1 MQVEW
6 KGGGGE
12 SKHNRHDEV
21 GDFPGCFSNLLFS
34 LLAPYPGYA
43 IQMPEVSF
51 FFFRP
56 HHCGESA
63 VKMITMCTEG
73 AHTQKQDSR
82 IGEKEATLAG
92 MYCPLPLLL
101 CF

>member
-51 FFFRP
+51 FFFDRTI
-56 HHCGESA
+56 
-63 VKMITMCTEG
+63 V
-73 AHTQKQDSR
+73 
-82 IGEKEATLAG
+82 EKVR
-92 MYCPLPLLL
+92 
-101 CF
+101 